1 MKRLV
6 MAVVLVFMC
15 SLSHSQI
22 AIDNYIKSYPKWED
36 SSTVEINNL
45 RKMHTKMTKEEALAY
60 VVNGDTTKLYC
71 PDLDYDGWEEKI
83 YGMTIS
89 EYMPAKCIRVDY
101 DNYYL
106 LCYEVTECDNN
117 GVRHKSTLIF
127 EIIDKSY
134 IKRDSL
140 VAYKRDDYE
149 VYIKGLYNFQT
160 RKIYLY
166 NQSELGGNWWSVMY
180 RINSKT
186 MKFEEIIRHDG
197 NINVK
202 LDKQINALGWDELFY
217 SDDCQQ

>member
-1 MKRLV
+1 MKRFV

-22 AIDNYIKSYPKWED
+22 AIDNYIKSYPKWD
-36 SSTVEINNL
+36 GSGIVKIHNL
-45 RKMHTKMTKEEALAY
+45 RNSSIKMTREEALSY
-60 VVNGDTTKLYC
+60 VANGDTTKLYC
-71 PDLDYDGWEEKI
+71 PELEYDGWEEKI

-89 EYMPAKCIRVDY
+89 EYMPRKCIRIDY

-106 LCYEVTECDNN
+106 ICYEATECDNE

-134 IKRDSL
+134 NKRDSII
-140 VAYKRDDYE
+140 VYKADDYE
-149 VYIKGLYNFQT
+149 NYTLGLYNFQT
-160 RKIYLY
+160 QKIYLY

-186 MKFEEIIRHDG
+186 MKFEEIIRYDG

-217 SDDCQQ
+217 SDDCQ